1 MLDYQRVKPLNTR
14 VSSNGSMESQSS
26 NTCWTAG
33 RGYFHWSSVLEDRST
48 CFTASMYM
56 CLIHLDL
63 IFLEIEGAIYL
74 QLLLNSLRWR
84 WRERDIYIYTNDEYW
99 HIVAVFLWISCFLV
113 GCWMWTTMTG
123 WWWLEHLL
131 FSQSVDDMS
140 SSQLTWL
147 SYFSEAY
154 CRWLNMWLNHQM
166 N

>member
-14 VSSNGSMESQSS
+14 VSSNGCMESQSS

-63 IFLEIEGAIYL
+63 VFLEIEGAIYL

-84 WRERDIYIYTNDEYW
+84 WRERYTKPDDSSRSYLKVQSA
-99 HIVAVFLWISCFLV
+99 HFSHRISASSTCPQSTV
-113 GCWMWTTMTG
+113 ICWR
-123 WWWLEHLL
+123 LYLL
-131 FSQSVDDMS
+131 GLRHCKVQLPIRESPS
-140 SSQLTWL
+140 SITNARVPFGFPLL
-147 SYFSEAY
+147 
-154 CRWLNMWLNHQM
+154 C
-166 N
+166 